1 MPRFQVPPPLR
12 GFRGSEV
19 SEVIWTLKLL
29 GTVTELRISLKK
41 VSYGTL
47 TLRGQSSAPLW
58 VTIIKHDFP
67 RSGTR
72 FQWICR
78 QVGVINS
85 GRCNSPAQR
94 EKMGVFGTPKAI
106 FHDENHARRPGAPTP
121 STKHLCCGLK
131 RNQDTMQD
139 GRRP

>member
-1 MPRFQVPPPLR
+1 MLGRDRPEVSFVSSFCHSASPSAPVACLPLRSTIIIGKNRELGRIHRRADFIFESMPRFQVPPPLR

-58 VTIIKHDFP
+58 
-67 RSGTR
+67 S
-72 FQWICR
+72 
-78 QVGVINS
+78 
-85 GRCNSPAQR
+85 
-94 EKMGVFGTPKAI
+94 
-106 FHDENHARRPGAPTP
+106 
-121 STKHLCCGLK
+121 
-131 RNQDTMQD
+131 
-139 GRRP
+139 